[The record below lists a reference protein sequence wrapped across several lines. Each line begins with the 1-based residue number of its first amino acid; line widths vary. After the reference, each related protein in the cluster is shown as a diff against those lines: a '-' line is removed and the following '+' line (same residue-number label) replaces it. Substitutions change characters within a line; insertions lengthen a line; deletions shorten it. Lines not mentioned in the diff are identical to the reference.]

1 MQRHRSL
8 ELRRRAHTPG
18 QDPPLAGWK
27 NSPAESPDLT
37 TLPTPVIVNPLE
49 VAVIPSTSGVY
60 CRYQLVSAP
69 YTKLRVSFQYLE
81 LSPREVKEFCTI
93 TIANISFLGS
103 IQNWVP

>member
-1 MQRHRSL
+1 M
-8 ELRRRAHTPG
+8 
-18 QDPPLAGWK
+18 
-27 NSPAESPDLT
+27 
-37 TLPTPVIVNPLE
+37 
-49 VAVIPSTSGVY
+49 
-60 CRYQLVSAP
+60 VSAP